1 MNRITITGRLTRDPE
16 LRSLPSGDP
25 VCKLRLAVDG
35 MAPKRETGYVDV
47 SAFGPSGEAAARV
60 LTKGYLVA
68 VDGRLRVLAPGRRT
82 ARPATPTRWSGT
94 SSSSPPRRA
103 TGAATATA
111 TASADS
117 DNDAEPARSPQEEIA
132 SVQRPAG
139 RPTRASR
146 QAP

>member
-16 LRSLPSGDP
+16 LGSLPSGDP

-68 VDGRLRVLAPGRRT
+68 VDGRLEYSTWEKDGQTRHSYQVIGHVEFLAAPKGD
-82 ARPATPTRWSGT
+82 GT
-94 SSSSPPRRA
+94 SAESA
-103 TGAATATA
+103 E
-111 TASADS
+111 SADS
-117 DNDAEPARSPQEEIA
+117 ETADEPVAA
-132 SVQRPAG
+132 
-139 RPTRASR
+139 
-146 QAP
+146 